1 MCCYYLRPDF
11 FFRGVGVSL
20 QTVSNVTARPAS
32 ELGTPHHQRTVDT
45 GRSTVWCAEAGQG
58 CKAGGAEVA
67 SRDLAAAGMQP
78 TSPRH
83 FAADIL
89 VLPKTNKSIQYL

>member
-1 MCCYYLRPDF
+1 MSF
-11 FFRGVGVSL
+11 
-20 QTVSNVTARPAS
+20 QIVSNVTAHPAL
-32 ELGTPHHQRTVDT
+32 ELGTPPRQRTVDT
-45 GRSTVWCAEAGQG
+45 GRSTVWCAEARQG
-58 CKAGGAEVA
+58 SKAGGAEVA